1 MKPLIRVSKA
11 SGFYLRVMSFLLCVG
26 LFQRSRTILIKV
38 VPCLGLLLLLG
49 GCLKPERRDAA
60 LNESIPAEATRVA
73 TEKVPSSAPVQ
84 IDPLILKAR
93 RFAEAPQL
101 VNRVQAGELQ
111 PVSQRL
117 PEVPLV
123 IQPWAEIGRYGGTLH
138 RALTGDI
145 VQRPGV
151 SKTLGE
157 SLFVYER
164 PRAKS
169 IQPNLA
175 QSYTFSEDTRSIT
188 IRLRKGLRWS
198 DGKPFTVDD
207 VLFWYHDM
215 IIDDRAREAPLPPSG
230 WMVDGRPLTMEK
242 VDTFTLRVSSPRP
255 LGRIFQLLCRD
266 DVAYPKHLLSRYH
279 PKYSPDS
286 SYEDFRRRTT
296 PARLYFEPGLPRLSA
311 WVPVEWHHGERLIYQ
326 RNPYY
331 WKVDTHGNQLPY
343 ADRLVFTVIP
353 DPQVILLK
361 FMNGEVDLFG
371 RYSRISMIPTLRL
384 EEKKGRFDLHVS
396 GPSAGPALYFNW
408 DCSREPL
415 RAAFREK
422 AVRVALSH
430 AVNRDEI
437 NQILYHGLLVPTGLT
452 FSPLNP
458 YFSEESSQRYATF
471 NPVLARN
478 LLRDNGYVDSD
489 GDGYRELKDGSRF
502 ELTIDVTSSRD
513 GVDVSQLIAEQWREI
528 GVKVHL
534 NIALRDIIWP
544 RRVNGEFDVHYW
556 FLEGPTDPLSRPND
570 WANMTPTGPFWHR
583 NAFREGPSWLKEAT
597 TCMKSA
603 LNTYDPD
610 VLRGYMTRMN
620 DLFSENIPIIVVGFV
635 YHTWGSSRRLGN
647 VPHDL
652 SPADEHRGWSRGVF
666 HEQLFIRR

>member
-11 SGFYLRVMSFLLCVG
+11 SGFYLRVRSFLLCVG
-26 LFQRSRTILIKV
+26 LFQSRESRTILIKV

-60 LNESIPAEATRVA
+60 LSESIPAEATRVA
-73 TEKVPSSAPVQ
+73 TERVPSSAPAQ

-101 VNRVQAGELQ
+101 VNRVQAGELP

-123 IQPWAEIGRYGGTLH
+123 IQPWAEIGRYGGTLR

-145 VQRPGV
+145 VQRPGI

-157 SLFVYER
+157 GLFVYER

-169 IQPNLA
+169 IQPNLV
-175 QSYTFSEDTRSIT
+175 QRYTFSEDARSIT

-266 DVAYPKHLLSRYH
+266 DVAYPKHVLSRYH
-279 PKYSPDS
+279 PKYNPDS

-296 PARLYFEPGLPRLSA
+296 QARLYFEPGLPRLSA
-311 WVPVEWHHGERLIYQ
+311 WVPVEWHHGERLIYE
-326 RNPYY
+326 R
-331 WKVDTHGNQLPY
+331 
-343 ADRLVFTVIP
+343 
-353 DPQVILLK
+353 
-361 FMNGEVDLFG
+361 
-371 RYSRISMIPTLRL
+371 
-384 EEKKGRFDLHVS
+384 
-396 GPSAGPALYFNW
+396 
-408 DCSREPL
+408 
-415 RAAFREK
+415 
-422 AVRVALSH
+422 
-430 AVNRDEI
+430 
-437 NQILYHGLLVPTGLT
+437 
-452 FSPLNP
+452 NP

-583 NAFREGPSWLKEAT
+583 NAIREGPSWLKEAT

-635 YHTWGSSRRLGN
+635 FHTWGSSRRLGN